1 MNSETRRRE
10 ERNHRETRGDHNCI
24 VNYWKERKIIFNM
37 APNIWS
43 HNMAPLS
50 IGSHNM
56 APALRA
62 SATTLFSQ
70 PTVTRPSVEE
80 HITCSHIICIINN
93 ILSISNCQFRKNTWP
108 VLALFDILLFSSI
121 HVCFLDLQKFHLGKL
136 SFQMMVI
143 GVVEMITM
151 ILNRPEFRI

>member
-1 MNSETRRRE
+1 
-10 ERNHRETRGDHNCI
+10 
-24 VNYWKERKIIFNM
+24 M

-62 SATTLFSQ
+62 SATALFSQ
-70 PTVTRPSVEE
+70 PTVTRPSPEE

-93 ILSISNCQFRKNTWP
+93 ILSISNCQFRKNT
-108 VLALFDILLFSSI
+108 
-121 HVCFLDLQKFHLGKL
+121 
-136 SFQMMVI
+136 
-143 GVVEMITM
+143 
-151 ILNRPEFRI
+151 